1 MPVHPNALTV
11 HENGDIIFT
20 DCMCQNI
27 TAVNM
32 AGIQTHTFGS
42 VVSDRVDKL
51 ENRCAVAVVPSNLP
65 DAGCFVVVDGKS
77 NQILVFGPN
86 YDFRLA
92 FGSGRLKRPRGV
104 VVVPAGVKGAGNI
117 VVVDTGNQRI
127 VEFDMGGNY
136 QSMWK
141 AANFLAE
148 AVAIIPYGVPGAGNI
163 VLIEAK
169 LTLSR
174 RALSV
179 HGLILDRS
187 YLQVDQ
193 YLHSFGCR
201 VHLPDRDMRSAV
213 PVQTYVAVDD
223 MGGIIFTDT
232 RMDRICIF
240 NSEFEIECYMGL
252 SEDFVPGGAAVVP
265 HGLPGAGSVVV
276 ADRHGNRIL
285 VFDREGVPRVLYPP
299 PRRES
304 SLEDWAEK
312 VDAWMCA
319 VCLQKTRAGE
329 VVACCVKDIEDK
341 TAQATTLDQGQ
352 HIHAVC
358 RTCYGQLRKSK
369 VAESEPV
376 ICPQCRSSALTC
388 LPLDNLPFSQHTTL
402 TGRMGAGVNPYVV
415 HMPALTQMNFSKELL
430 KSAKYREKVLNSVTG
445 HPIDS
450 HEHMN
455 RLVDRVM
462 RQISHVRNENTD
474 EYKARIKSAFE
485 HALKHS
491 RGENYLPPPTD
502 YFKTLHLKKAEQTPH
517 GKMPH
522 ARLELATLGS

>member
-163 VLIEAK
+163 VLVEAK

-179 HGLILDRS
+179 HGLILGGDSKNRNDGPGRCA
-187 YLQVDQ
+187 L
-193 YLHSFGCR
+193 SFRIQSGC
-201 VHLPDRDMRSAV
+201 A
-213 PVQTYVAVDD
+213 Y
-223 MGGIIFTDT
+223 
-232 RMDRICIF
+232 
-240 NSEFEIECYMGL
+240 
-252 SEDFVPGGAAVVP
+252 GGASRVQP
-265 HGLPGAGSVVV
+265 EDNTKLGGKHGQTFQP
-276 ADRHGNRIL
+276 
-285 VFDREGVPRVLYPP
+285 
-299 PRRES
+299 
-304 SLEDWAEK
+304 WA
-312 VDAWMCA
+312 
-319 VCLQKTRAGE
+319 
-329 VVACCVKDIEDK
+329 
-341 TAQATTLDQGQ
+341 
-352 HIHAVC
+352 
-358 RTCYGQLRKSK
+358 
-369 VAESEPV
+369 
-376 ICPQCRSSALTC
+376 
-388 LPLDNLPFSQHTTL
+388 
-402 TGRMGAGVNPYVV
+402 
-415 HMPALTQMNFSKELL
+415 
-430 KSAKYREKVLNSVTG
+430 
-445 HPIDS
+445 
-450 HEHMN
+450 
-455 RLVDRVM
+455 
-462 RQISHVRNENTD
+462 
-474 EYKARIKSAFE
+474 
-485 HALKHS
+485 
-491 RGENYLPPPTD
+491 
-502 YFKTLHLKKAEQTPH
+502 
-517 GKMPH
+517 
-522 ARLELATLGS
+522 

>member
-1 MPVHPNALTV
+1 MEPTQMPVHPNALTV

-86 YDFRLA
+86 YDLRMV
-92 FGSGRLKRPRGV
+92 FGSGLLKRPRGV

-127 VEFDMGGNY
+127 VEFDMGGSY

-163 VLIEAK
+163 VLVEAK

-201 VHLPDRDMRSAV
+201 VHLPDRDIRSAV

-240 NSEFEIECYMGL
+240 DRELEITSYMGL
-252 SEDFVPGGAAVVP
+252 SEDFIPGGVAVVP
-265 HGLPGAGSVVV
+265 QGLPDAGSVVV
-276 ADRHGNRIL
+276 ADRHSNRIL
-285 VFDREGVPRVLYPP
+285 VFDAEGRPRVLYPP
-299 PRRES
+299 LAPKS
-304 SLEDWAEK
+304 SLTDWTEK
-312 VDAWMCA
+312 VDDWTCA
-319 VCLQKTRAGE
+319 VCLQKKHPRE
-329 VVACCVKDIEDK
+329 VVACCVSDRED
-341 TAQATTLDQGQ
+341 TSAQVTPGEDDVPGQ

-358 RTCYGQLRKSK
+358 DECYSRYRKSK
-369 VAESEPV
+369 VAQSEIV
-376 ICPQCRSSALTC
+376 VCPQCRANALACRT
-388 LPLDNLPFSQHTTL
+388 LDHLVYCVKSTIS
-402 TGRMGAGVNPYVV
+402 GRNGVSPY
-415 HMPALTQMNFSKELL
+415 M
-430 KSAKYREKVLNSVTG
+430 
-445 HPIDS
+445 IDLA
-450 HEHMN
+450 M
-455 RLVDRVM
+455 
-462 RQISHVRNENTD
+462 
-474 EYKARIKSAFE
+474 K
-485 HALKHS
+485 
-491 RGENYLPPPTD
+491 
-502 YFKTLHLKKAEQTPH
+502 QT
-517 GKMPH
+517 
-522 ARLELATLGS
+522 